1 LWHYVGWEIAA
12 PVRSYKRRLVIGL
25 ISADAIARSFRG
37 EERYR
42 DARELWGEV

>member
-1 LWHYVGWEIAA
+1 VGNSSAGSI
-12 PVRSYKRRLVIGL
+12 RLVIGL
-25 ISADAIARSFRG
+25 ISADAIARSFRE